1 MKIVIGNYPSATDS
15 RNLILNDNVKTS
27 DTTET
32 FTIVTKVEG
41 LETAPYR
48 NGTGDWSGAD
58 GGYISSHLFSARV
71 ITISGVYID
80 HRAGCDYST
89 ATDSQF
95 DHLARLYIRSRLP
108 IRTKL
113 NIRIF
118 LDSGMTFY
126 TEGYCTDIKM
136 DLTYIGSG
144 EYQITM
150 YCPDPALYRGAGD
163 GTIGSEWNMATLRK
177 HNDVGYISSVMTND
191 GVKYAWMDNVHG
203 IVWGTGG
210 RSTPVE
216 YAGDFPYYPQFVV
229 NSPDKY
235 ITNPLFYSIT
245 EGKFFGLGYPDSDA
259 AKFEVAG
266 VGPAGGIVTLNI
278 LDPGSYDA
286 DYSNSTIQ
294 MKTYSSVNDGTRT
307 DFGSGASLSLTATKN
322 NEGMW
327 EFQTASVKAAGQD
340 YQVGDILTPQ
350 IAGAA
355 ILQILPGQTL
365 VVDMAEHTAL
375 VNGESVAYY
384 ITPGS
389 EWFTLDALTSN
400 NIIFQTA
407 NEEDADS
414 AKIRWR
420 NGYLGI

>member
-1 MKIVIGNYPSATDS
+1 M
-15 RNLILNDNVKTS
+15 
-27 DTTET
+27 
-32 FTIVTKVEG
+32 
-41 LETAPYR
+41 
-48 NGTGDWSGAD
+48 NG
-58 GGYISSHLFSARV
+58 
-71 ITISGVYID
+71 
-80 HRAGCDYST
+80 
-89 ATDSQF
+89 
-95 DHLARLYIRSRLP
+95 
-108 IRTKL
+108 
-113 NIRIF
+113 
-118 LDSGMTFY
+118 
-126 TEGYCTDIKM
+126 
-136 DLTYIGSG
+136 
-144 EYQITM
+144 
-150 YCPDPALYRGAGD
+150 
-163 GTIGSEWNMATLRK
+163 
-177 HNDVGYISSVMTND
+177 
-191 GVKYAWMDNVHG
+191 
-203 IVWGTGG
+203 
-210 RSTPVE
+210 
-216 YAGDFPYYPQFVV
+216 
-229 NSPDKY
+229 
-235 ITNPLFYSIT
+235 
-245 EGKFFGLGYPDSDA
+245 
-259 AKFEVAG
+259 
-266 VGPAGGIVTLNI
+266 
-278 LDPGSYDA
+278 
-286 DYSNSTIQ
+286 
-294 MKTYSSVNDGTRT
+294 GTRT